1 MGSQLHTSLPWCTLV
16 QMTRPGFLVITA
28 VACVLGISVAALC
41 GHGIHMWTTLAALVL
56 AVLIHAAANVIN
68 DYHDALSGAN
78 DTNTQGL
85 FPFTGG
91 ARLIQD
97 GHVSVRDTYDSAKAL
112 LAHAWLVGGH
122 SPRAYALG
130 FGVNALVGLDFCAFA
145 QKCRLT

>member
-1 MGSQLHTSLPWCTLV
+1 
-16 QMTRPGFLVITA
+16 MTRPGFLVITA

-97 GHVSVRDTYDSAKAL
+97 GHVSVRDTYDSPKPCSHTRGWLGGIHPEPTLWGLVSMPLSVWTFVL
-112 LAHAWLVGGH
+112 LLKNADL
-122 SPRAYALG
+122 PR
-130 FGVNALVGLDFCAFA
+130 
-145 QKCRLT
+145 RLAPAIV